1 MMRTTNMARICAVAT
16 TAATGL
22 TLSACSGGSDN
33 ASSSTAG
40 QTVQST
46 SSTST
51 KSPSASPMSTASDT
65 STASGSAGNAQTRTA
80 LTVIDTATKAVSGG
94 SVFDLEK
101 DHDQGKQVW
110 DVKVADGK
118 GRQFDLDIS
127 ADGSTVVHR
136 HQDRT
141 PDDDIAKLHTA
152 KITVQKAIGIAAAHA
167 QGKGD
172 LSSLEIDT
180 TGGGT
185 VVWQVGF
192 GGDDGTTV
200 LVDAHQ
206 GTVVS
211 MGSDAG

>member
-1 MMRTTNMARICAVAT
+1 
-16 TAATGL
+16 
-22 TLSACSGGSDN
+22 
-33 ASSSTAG
+33 
-40 QTVQST
+40 
-46 SSTST
+46 
-51 KSPSASPMSTASDT
+51 MSTASGT
-65 STASGSAGNAQTRTA
+65 SGTSGNAGGAQTRTA

-110 DVKVADGK
+110 EVKVADGK

-127 ADGSTVVHR
+127 ADGSTVVRR

-152 KITVQKAIGIAAAHA
+152 KITVQKAIGVAASHA